1 MFDVILP
8 LRSGGV
14 ETLKKRKTN
23 KQKRPMSKHERK
35 KKEEKK
41 IRQRAGIDPVTF
53 GLNE

>member
-35 KKEEKK
+35 KKKK
-41 IRQRAGIDPVTF
+41 KKLGNVPGSIP
-53 GLNE
+53 